1 MLLSERIRRATY
13 FDWESD
19 SESSPP
25 KYTAATITNDILRR
39 IAGIPCEDKTLDDS
53 MKNHPFAAAVFFGIS
68 FGHGVLGSMAGLL
81 SSTWALVVSATKLAV
96 MGSGSAAII
105 VGGLMAAGAIANA
118 AAPLVRGMGGR
129 KEENPQR
136 LWKVI
141 SRGAWDGLCTPVM
154 AAGLIGSLIGRLVG
168 GAAGLAGG
176 AVAGAMVEGAICMY
190 KTMLLPLYRGMK
202 AFHSAFK
209 PSQPKKATVEP
220 HKAGFYDLMASRA
233 GQRLRTCFTGLAG
246 KADRTPSVPNNVVVP
261 FPGKPRQTDT
271 GGPQNG

>member
-13 FDWESD
+13 FDWGSD
-19 SESSPP
+19 SESSSP

-53 MKNHPFAAAVFFGIS
+53 MRNHPFAAAVFFGIS

-105 VGGLMAAGAIANA
+105 MGGLMAAGAIAHA
-118 AAPLVRGMGGR
+118 AAPLVMGVLG
-129 KEENPQR
+129 KEDKNPQG
-136 LWKVI
+136 LCAKLAW
-141 SRGAWDGLCTPVM
+141 GAWDGLCAPVT

-176 AVAGAMVEGAICMY
+176 AVAGAMVKGAICMY
-190 KTMLLPLYRGMK
+190 KTTLLPLYRGMK
-202 AFHSAFK
+202 ACHSAFK
-209 PSQPKKATVEP
+209 SAQPKKATVEP

-233 GQRLRTCFTGLAG
+233 GQRLRTRFTGLAG
-246 KADRTPSVPNNVVVP
+246 KADRSPSVPNNVVVP
-261 FPGKPRQTDT
+261 FSRKLRWTSTD
-271 GGPQNG
+271 GPQNG